1 MNTDSY
7 PTVEIEGLTAP
18 FPWFGGKRRIAR
30 QVWQRFG
37 DVSTYNEPFAGSLA
51 VLLGRPHPPRIETV
65 NDLDYYIVNF
75 WRAVQ
80 VDPEGVARWADGPV
94 NEADLHSRHRWL
106 VARGRRL
113 VARCARD
120 PHYFNVK
127 IAGWWVWG
135 QCLWIGSGWCALT
148 DVRRQNPSEQAK
160 KPDRGGKGVHGKRFA
175 GTGNGQGA
183 GVHSTMKRYAGMS
196 QDWEG
201 RPHLMR
207 DKGVAARK
215 FDDRFD
221 RDAAGTTQQKRRW
234 QGGGQGG
241 GSGVHAPSLWK
252 QLPDLSG
259 DSGASG
265 RGIHGAL
272 LSENLVEYM
281 LRLAARLR
289 RVRVCCGDWQRVL
302 TPSVTTY
309 IGMTG
314 VLLDPP
320 YSQDLRQRCYAEDHN
335 VSQDVRA
342 WALAHGDDPNFRIAL
357 CGYVDEHGPF
367 MPDTWDVVAWKAH
380 GGYSRTERGVANR
393 DRERIW
399 FSPHCLK

>member
-1 MNTDSY
+1 MKVDVESAADLGTVGEVDALPERENVDS
-7 PTVEIEGLTAP
+7 TLTAP
-18 FPWFGGKRRIAR
+18 FPWFGGKRRIAPI
-30 QVWQRFG
+30 VWQRFG
-37 DVSTYNEPFAGSLA
+37 DVPTYNEPFAGSLA
-51 VLLGRPHPPRIETV
+51 VLLGRPHPPHIETV

-80 VDPEGVARWADGPV
+80 VDPEAVARWADGPV

-120 PHYFNVK
+120 PHYFNAKV
-127 IAGWWVWG
+127 AGWWVWG
-135 QCLWIGSGWCALT
+135 QCLWIGSGWCHREEL
-148 DVRRQNPSEQAK
+148 RRDGTPREKVQNP
-160 KPDRGGKGVHGKRFA
+160 KPRGV
-175 GTGNGQGA
+175 Q
-183 GVHSTMKRYAGMS
+183 SII
-196 QDWEG
+196 
-201 RPHLMR
+201 
-207 DKGVAARK
+207 
-215 FDDRFD
+215 RFD

-234 QGGGQGG
+234 QGGGRGG

-252 QLPDLSG
+252 QIPDLSG

-281 LRLAARLR
+281 IRLAARLR

-309 IGMTG
+309 IGVTG

-320 YSQDLRQRCYAEDHN
+320 YDHDLRQRCYAEDHN
-335 VSQDVRA
+335 VSAAVRA

-357 CGYVDEHGPF
+357 CGYVDEHSQF
-367 MPDTWDVVAWKAH
+367 MPASWDCVPWKAH

-399 FSPHCLK
+399 FSPHCLRATQGSLPL